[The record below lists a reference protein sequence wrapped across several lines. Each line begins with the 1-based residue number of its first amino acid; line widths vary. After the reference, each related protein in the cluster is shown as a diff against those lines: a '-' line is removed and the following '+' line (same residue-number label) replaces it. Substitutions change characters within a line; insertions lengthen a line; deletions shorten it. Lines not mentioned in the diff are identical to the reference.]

1 MMQAQTQIDAGLST
15 LDALQLAERLA
26 AGEAIGE
33 RVALSVRLKNAC
45 RLHEKNGADDIG
57 GIQINA
63 ELYVT
68 SARCLRIIGV
78 LLTAQAVAV
87 RGLMHHPA
95 HVPLIDE
102 LVAVHEALAL
112 RYREVAQRC
121 EAAVI
126 PLGSVQLGSDGH

>member
-57 GIQINA
+57 GIQM
-63 ELYVT
+63 
-68 SARCLRIIGV
+68 SPAR
-78 LLTAQAVAV
+78 AVC
-87 RGLMHHPA
+87 GSS
-95 HVPLIDE
+95 
-102 LVAVHEALAL
+102 
-112 RYREVAQRC
+112 
-121 EAAVI
+121 VI
-126 PLGSVQLGSDGH
+126 C